1 MKAEK
6 QKIKTFLWFDDN
18 AEEAATYYVAA
29 FKDSEITHV
38 QRNNGKAFVVEFTL
52 GGVGY
57 VALNGG
63 PMFKLNE
70 AISLMVST
78 EDQAETDRLWDYL
91 VKGGSPSRCGW
102 LKDQF
107 GLSWQIV
114 PKRFME
120 LMQSGTPEQ
129 QGRVM
134 AAMMKM
140 AKFEIDKLEAAAKG

>member
-1 MKAEK
+1 MADK

-18 AEEAATYYVAA
+18 AEEAVTYYVAA
-29 FKDSEITHV
+29 FKDSKITHV
-38 QRNNGKAFVVEFTL
+38 NRNGDKAFVVEFTL
-52 GGVGY
+52 AGVEY

-63 PMFKLNE
+63 PMFKLTE
-70 AISLMVST
+70 AVSLMVST

-91 VKGGSPSRCGW
+91 VAGGQPSRCGW

-120 LMQSGTPEQ
+120 LMLQGTPEAR
-129 QGRVM
+129 GRVM
-134 AAMMKM
+134 GAMMQM
-140 AKFEIDKLEAAAKG
+140 GKFEIEKLEAAAKG

>member
-1 MKAEK
+1 MADT

-29 FKDSEITHV
+29 FQDSKITHV
-38 QRNNGKAFVVEFTL
+38 MRQNGKAFVVEFTL
-52 GGVGY
+52 AGTQY

-63 PMFKLNE
+63 PRYKLSE
-70 AISLMVST
+70 AVSLMVST
-78 EDQAETDRLWDYL
+78 VDQAETDELWDYL
-91 VKGGSPSRCGW
+91 VAGGAASMCGW

-120 LMQSGTPEQ
+120 LMRDGTPEQ
-129 QGRVM
+129 SGRVM
-134 AAMMKM
+134 GAMMQM
-140 AKFEIDKLEAAAKG
+140 QKFDIATLEEAAKG

>member
-1 MKAEK
+1 MADG
-6 QKIKTFLWFDDN
+6 QKIKTFLWFDGN

-29 FKDSEITHV
+29 FKNSKITHV
-38 QRNNGKAFVVEFTL
+38 SRNGGKAFVVEFTL
-52 GGVGY
+52 GGVDY

-63 PMFKLNE
+63 PMFKLTE
-70 AISLMVST
+70 AVSLMVDT
-78 EDQAETDRLWDYL
+78 EDQADTDRLWDYL

-120 LMQSGTPEQ
+120 LMRDSTSEASA
-129 QGRVM
+129 RVM
-134 AAMMKM
+134 AAMMQM
-140 AKFEIDKLEAAAKG
+140 GKFEIAKLEEAAKG